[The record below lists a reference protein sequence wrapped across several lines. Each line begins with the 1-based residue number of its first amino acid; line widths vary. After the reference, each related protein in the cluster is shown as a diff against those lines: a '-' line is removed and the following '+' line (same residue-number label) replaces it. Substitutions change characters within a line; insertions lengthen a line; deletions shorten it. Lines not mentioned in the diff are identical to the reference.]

1 MFSRSA
7 RYYDVLYSWKDYAG
21 EVDRLHEIVQQR
33 VPGARTL
40 LDVGC
45 GTGRHLE
52 LLRGR
57 YDVAGVDLDPALLAI
72 ARERVPGVP
81 LHEADMVELDLGR
94 KFDAVV
100 CLFSSIG
107 YVRTRDRLE
116 AAVVAMASHLASSG
130 VLVIEPWI
138 LADKWQPRYVGALL
152 AGDETLKVARVNT
165 NEVRDGVSVLDMH
178 HLVGAPEGVDYF
190 VERHELG
197 LWSHEDYLAAVEA
210 AGLAPEHDPEGLMG
224 RGLYVGVRSESQESS
239 TG

>member
-1 MFSRSA
+1 MFTRSA

-21 EVDRLHEIVQQR
+21 EAERLHRIVRER

-40 LDVGC
+40 LDVAC
-45 GTGRHLE
+45 GTGKHLE

-57 YDVAGVDLDPALLAI
+57 YEVEGLDLDPQLLAI

-81 LHEADMVELDLGR
+81 LHEADMVDFDLGR
-94 KFDAVV
+94 TFDAVA

-107 YVRTRDRLE
+107 YARTRDRLD
-116 AAVVAMASHLASSG
+116 AAVAAMARHVSPAG

-138 LADKWQPRYVGALL
+138 VVDKWQPGYVGGLL
-152 AGDETLKVARVNT
+152 VGDEELKIARVNT

-178 HLVGAPEGVDYF
+178 HLVGTPDGVDYF

-197 LWSHEDYLAAVEA
+197 LWSHDEYLAALA
-210 AGLAPEHDPEGLMG
+210 ATGLAAEHDPEGLMG
-224 RGLYVGVRSESQESS
+224 RGLYVGVPPQSNESS